1 MKRCPVCKREMKDQ
15 LLFCPFDGIALVAA
29 PTDNF
34 IGQLLDDKYRILEK
48 IGEGGMGRVYKA
60 RHIHMDNIVAIKILH
75 PHLAS
80 DDTSLERFRLEARA
94 TAYIRHPNAVT
105 VSDFGVTKET
115 GIAYLV
121 MEFIEGVE
129 LRARIKEKQRLD
141 YEEAFLIVQE
151 TCAALQAAHS
161 KGIIHRDL
169 KPDNIWLYRAEDGVE
184 HVKVLDFGIAKLKA
198 NTRNLTQ
205 AGMIVGT
212 PFYMS
217 PEQCTGEELDPRS
230 DIYSLGVI
238 IYEMLTGQVPFKA
251 STPIGVA
258 FKHAH
263 ELPKPLREFR
273 PDIPVPIENVIMRA
287 LSKERGE
294 RHSTATELSLD
305 FEAALYKSGIELRH
319 RTPPSAYPITGYSI
333 PPPRTDSMPSTQ
345 TAGTTGEA
353 ARLETA
359 TPQETPQPQLRTP
372 VPASDS
378 GAQQVVQSP
387 GLNLLDRDPP
397 LLTLPQETGFSRN
410 LIYGGLVALLIM
422 VVAGIFLL
430 KPANETNDGST
441 NAGAV
446 STARGTP
453 IAAAPTGMVIIPA
466 GKFERGNPRG
476 GDDEKPVQE
485 EVVKDFYMDRYEVTN
500 HQYYEFVTASK
511 YGKWPTGWPENWKAG
526 SFGPDAYKPV
536 VNLSWNDADAYARW
550 AQKRLPTETEWEYAA
565 RGSDGRLYPW
575 GSTFNRRYARIEGDG
590 PEAVVKYVND
600 KSPFE
605 VFGLGGNVSEW
616 TSSDGDSGKKIVR
629 GANFLSSPEYLRVTI
644 RSSALPE
651 RAYEFIGFRCVKDIS
666 E

>member
-1 MKRCPVCKREMKDQ
+1 MKEQ
-15 LLFCPFDGIALVAA
+15 LLYCPFDGQALVASEK
-29 PTDNF
+29 TDRF
-34 IGQLLDDKYRILEK
+34 IGMILDDKYRIDEK
-48 IGEGGMGRVYKA
+48 IGEGGMGKVYKA
-60 RHIHMDNIVAIKILH
+60 THIHMDNTVAVKILH

-80 DDTSLERFRLEARA
+80 DQTALERFRREARA
-94 TAYIRHPNAVT
+94 AAYIRHPNAVA
-105 VSDFGVTKET
+105 VSDFGVTKDT

-121 MEFIEGVE
+121 MEFIEGIE
-129 LRARIKEKQRLD
+129 LRAKIKEKQQLD

-169 KPDNIWLYRAEDGVE
+169 KPDNIWLFRNDEGVE

-217 PEQCTGEELDPRS
+217 PEQCTGEELDARS

-263 ELPKPLREFR
+263 ESPKPLREFR

-287 LSKERGE
+287 LRKERGE
-294 RHSTATELSLD
+294 RHSTAMELSLE

-319 RTPPSAYPITGYSI
+319 RTPPSAYPVTGYSI

-345 TAGTTGEA
+345 AAGTTGEA
-353 ARLETA
+353 ARLESS
-359 TPQETPQPQLRTP
+359 TPQETPQAQFRTP
-372 VPASDS
+372 VPPSNT
-378 GAQQVVQSP
+378 GTQQGMQSP
-387 GLNLLDRDPP
+387 GLNLLAKDPP
-397 LLTLPQETGFSRN
+397 LLSLPQETGFSRN
-410 LIYGGLVALLIM
+410 LIYGGLTALLIM
-422 VVAGIFLL
+422 AVAAILL
-430 KPANETNDGST
+430 LRSTDETDDASS
-441 NAGAV
+441 NAGAI
-446 STARGTP
+446 STAKGTP
-453 IAAAPTGMVIIPA
+453 IAAAPAGMVIIPA

-476 GDDEKPVQE
+476 GEDEKPVQE
-485 EVVKDFYMDRYEVTN
+485 EAVKDFYIDRYEVTN

-511 YGKWPTGWPENWKAG
+511 YGKWPAGWPETWKAG
-526 SFGPDAYKPV
+526 NFGPDAYIPV
-536 VNLSWNDADAYARW
+536 VNISWSDADAYARW
-550 AQKRLPTETEWEYAA
+550 AGKRLPTEVEWEYAA

-616 TSSDGDSGKKIVR
+616 TSSDGEGGKKIVR
-629 GANFLSSPEYLRVTI
+629 GASFLSSPEYLRVTI